1 MMPELTLTSPS
12 VTPESTLSQSGTLE
26 FASAIK
32 RVGERVAIPHYVH
45 TISAQILGPL
55 TGVKANYGVELHML
69 S

>member
-1 MMPELTLTSPS
+1 MMPELTLTSPY

-26 FASAIK
+26 FASAVK

-55 TGVKANYGVELHML
+55 TGV
-69 S
+69 